1 LGNILYVATQNE
13 DEVRVKIADLGNAC
27 WVVRLI
33 LSVLIFFAKSF
44 LLNLQFLVNISYLL
58 FQDHHFTDE
67 IQTRQYRSLEV
78 LVGSTY
84 GPQADIWSTACMV
97 SFFMPFRKQCWVLK
111 NLVACYLM
119 DFFWFIKILDV

>member
-1 LGNILYVATQNE
+1 M
-13 DEVRVKIADLGNAC
+13 KIADLGNAC

-33 LSVLIFFAKSF
+33 FSLLNFFAKS
-44 LLNLQFLVNISYLL
+44 LHSSVIQFFVNVCYAL

-67 IQTRQYRSLEV
+67 IQTRQYRSIEV

-97 SFFMPFRKQCWVLK
+97 SFYVLPTAVCARKGEGLHRS
-111 NLVACYLM
+111 
-119 DFFWFIKILDV
+119 

>member
-1 LGNILYVATQNE
+1 
-13 DEVRVKIADLGNAC
+13 
-27 WVVRLI
+27 VVRLI

-44 LLNLQFLVNISYLL
+44 LLNLQFLVNISCSLL

-97 SFFMPFRKQCWVLK
+97 SFYAFSKATLSFEKFGCL
-111 NLVACYLM
+111 LFDEY
-119 DFFWFIKILDV
+119 FWFIQILGV